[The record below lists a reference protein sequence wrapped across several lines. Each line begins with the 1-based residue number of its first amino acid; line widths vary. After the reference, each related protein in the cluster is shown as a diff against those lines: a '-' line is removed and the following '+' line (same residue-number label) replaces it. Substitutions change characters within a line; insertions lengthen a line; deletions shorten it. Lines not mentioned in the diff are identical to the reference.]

1 MTEKQRAALVG
12 MVQAVLNVRHIDEFT
27 AARAS
32 RLMDR
37 LHDRAIRPNW
47 RFA

>member
-1 MTEKQRAALVG
+1 MTTTQRAALVG
-12 MVQAVLNVRHIDEFT
+12 MVQAILNVAHIDEFT
-27 AARAS
+27 QFRAA

-37 LHDRAIRPNW
+37 LHDRTYRPNW